1 MTEIVLVAGPLRL
14 PSGRVCPRELLP
26 FPPPSLCPSRSDLE
40 SRDCSCMVPA
50 ERTRVESVELVLPP
64 HANHQGNTFGGQIM
78 AWMENV
84 ATIAAR

>member
-1 MTEIVLVAGPLRL
+1 MKECGWVEWWGDPGL
-14 PSGRVCPRELLP
+14 PWGGSALEKLLT
-26 FPPPSLCPSRSDLE
+26 PPPALPGSDLE
-40 SRDCSCMVPA
+40 SRDCNHVVPA
-50 ERTRVESVELVLPP
+50 EKTRVESVELVLPP